1 MECNKTFISIKQL
14 EQQDISA
21 DKICSILFQLYDEL
35 AIDDQAIAVDDLKAF
50 RSHMNTLLDR
60 ILKLYKANEDR
71 LSKLALFKR
80 IEDKEKSVE
89 EYLNK
94 INELEE
100 DIKRLDKANLDLK
113 EKTSMYDEIL
123 NKNNE
128 LEEENRL
135 LKERLTKLETIDLKA
150 LEEDNE
156 LLLNTVE
163 TKEKEYN
170 KIVENKE
177 GLDHKLED
185 LDKKYVEVNQLVDE
199 LTDQYNQGFEQLTLL
214 QEKSSELE
222 ELIKENEE
230 LLNQKETLEELTKK
244 TNELENV
251 NNTIKDE
258 IKSMNGILGRESID
272 EDDKQHIRRLE
283 SIKIDVS
290 QLLEE
295 FLINNPIEEIEEEVE
310 LNNLGLWDY
319 LNLVDNYIYKTRTYM
334 TSYLNTTKNIYKII
348 SIKNSTTRYDEDDE

>member
-35 AIDDQAIAVDDLKAF
+35 AIDEKATTVDDLKAF

-60 ILKLYKANEDR
+60 ILKLYKTNEES

-80 IEDKEKSVE
+80 IEDKEKNVE

-100 DIKRLDKANLDLK
+100 NIKLLDKVNIELK

-123 NKNNE
+123 DKNNA
-128 LEEENRL
+128 LEEENKV
-135 LKERLTKLETIDLKA
+135 LKEKLAKLEVLDLDA
-150 LEEDNE
+150 LEESNKQ
-156 LLLNTVE
+156 LTSILE
-163 TKEKEYN
+163 TKEKEYT
-170 KIVENKE
+170 KIVEYKE
-177 GLDHKLED
+177 QLDHKLEE
-185 LDKKYVEVNQLVDE
+185 LDKKYAEASELVDI
-199 LTDQYNQGFEQLTLL
+199 LTQQYNDGCDELTLL
-214 QEKSSELE
+214 QQKSNELE
-222 ELIKENEE
+222 ELVIENKE
-230 LLNQKETLEELTKK
+230 LLSKRESLEELTKK

-258 IKSMNGILGRESID
+258 IKSMNGILGRENID
-272 EDDKQHIRRLE
+272 EDNHSHIRRLE
-283 SIKIDVS
+283 AIRVDIS

-295 FLINNPIEEIEEEVE
+295 YLINNQIDEIEEE
-310 LNNLGLWDY
+310 LDNLDLIDY

-348 SIKNSTTRYDEDDE
+348 SIKNSTARKDEDDE